1 MIHLKITVGASRDL
15 EEISNYFL
23 EKSVDAGDNFVEGFH
38 RKCQQ
43 LVKFPYSGRSYDH
56 LMAGLRGTPLMG
68 YIIFYQVI
76 ENEIEIV
83 RVISGYR
90 NFQNVWEE

>member
-1 MIHLKITVGASRDL
+1 MSRLRIAARASRDL

-23 EKSVDAGDNFVEGFH
+23 AKSVEAGDRFVEGFH

-43 LVKFPYSGRSYDH
+43 LVDFPYSGRSYAR
-56 LMAGLRGTPLMG
+56 MKSGLRGTPLMG
-68 YIIFYQVI
+68 YIIFYRVM
-76 ENEIEIV
+76 EDSIEIV

-90 NFQNVWEE
+90 NLSDSLEE